1 MTLFN
6 NIPSA
11 QEYKV
16 LRQQYQM
23 QIQKLSNIFNKQC
36 KIINQLDAEKRDL
49 EAESSNSPSGETIL
63 MQSQYFNKS
72 PSPLLPKFLAEDPI
86 DINSDSSPSA
96 GYSGSGSL
104 PKSQE
109 KHTQSSND
117 FFTEQSSLKINQIF
131 EYPDQE
137 LITMK

>member
-1 MTLFN
+1 MRILCKNKNLNQALEMKRELKVYQQQISKLERKTYTSQMDDMTLFN

-49 EAESSNSPSGETIL
+49 EVESSSSPSGDTIL
-63 MQSQYFNKS
+63 MQSQYFNK
-72 PSPLLPKFLAEDPI
+72 
-86 DINSDSSPSA
+86 
-96 GYSGSGSL
+96 
-104 PKSQE
+104 
-109 KHTQSSND
+109 
-117 FFTEQSSLKINQIF
+117 
-131 EYPDQE
+131 
-137 LITMK
+137 

>member
-1 MTLFN
+1 MRILCKNKNLNQALEMKRELKVYQQQISKLERKTYSSQMDDMTLFN

-49 EAESSNSPSGETIL
+49 EAESSSSPSGETIL
-63 MQSQYFNKS
+63 M
-72 PSPLLPKFLAEDPI
+72 
-86 DINSDSSPSA
+86 
-96 GYSGSGSL
+96 
-104 PKSQE
+104 
-109 KHTQSSND
+109 
-117 FFTEQSSLKINQIF
+117 
-131 EYPDQE
+131 
-137 LITMK
+137 